1 MASTCNITREVQD
14 EFAFNSQRKCEQA
27 VSLRHFDAEIEPIVL
42 STGKSMLAI
51 IYTENIHVYF
61 IAFLLCFK
69 MIFK

>member
-1 MASTCNITREVQD
+1 VASTCNITREAQD

-51 IYTENIHVYF
+51 IYMEKYTCKFH
-61 IAFLLCFK
+61 CFSSL
-69 MIFK
+69 F

>member
-1 MASTCNITREVQD
+1 VASTCNITREAQD

-61 IAFLLCFK
+61 IAFLLCF
-69 MIFK
+69 